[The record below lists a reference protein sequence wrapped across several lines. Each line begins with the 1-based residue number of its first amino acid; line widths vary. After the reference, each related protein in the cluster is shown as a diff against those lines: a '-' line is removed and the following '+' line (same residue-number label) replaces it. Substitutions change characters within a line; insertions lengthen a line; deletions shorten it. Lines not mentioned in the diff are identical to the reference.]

1 MVDNP
6 NMLEVNA
13 LFNPHDR
20 LYNFNLNDV
29 DFEWV
34 ERTNDKRELRA
45 AYNALKVHNQYP
57 QLLDAVIKKL
67 REAEKQDTEEVMGFL
82 RNLVNR
88 REGGENATSEPIWSD
103 EPTATRPKIVEINPA
118 TFKKINIKEDDSEDS
133 DDGPAPTA
141 QS

>member
-67 REAEKQDTEEVMGFL
+67 REAEKQDTEEVMSFL

-88 REGGENATSEPIWSD
+88 REGGENATSEPI
-103 EPTATRPKIVEINPA
+103 
-118 TFKKINIKEDDSEDS
+118 
-133 DDGPAPTA
+133 
-141 QS
+141 